1 MKTTILSIFTLLVS
15 VTCLSQDWVELSNS
29 PQGNSRFDD
38 IFFFNENL
46 GWAADGGGS
55 TVYKT
60 TDGGITWDEQFSANV
75 YMRNIEFL
83 NEDVGF
89 LGTLNSE
96 FYKTTDGG
104 QNWNLMTLSPNPEA
118 ICGIETVGD
127 NTVFAVGAYFSPAH
141 LYKSID
147 GGNTFTYTDM
157 SAYAD
162 GLVEVLFMD
171 ENHGFVAGRG
181 YDGGV
186 ILETFDGGDTWTEIF
201 TTGVVGEYVWKLQ
214 VRDQIKIFGSVDSPS
229 QGKLVKSFDGG
240 ATWDIKNFPDPAVQA
255 VGFISDTRGW
265 MGGHNSGF
273 YETNDG
279 GDNWV
284 DINLGASLNRFVFLS
299 DNLAYACGSRIYKFE
314 MELGVNDFS
323 VTPKPGDLK
332 VTIAPLPVRDRL
344 NVQIEFV
351 HDDNLLLELYDIQ
364 GKFIKRLTRDNI
376 PNAQTKEYSFD
387 FPYAAGSYLLDIH
400 TNYGRRQKML
410 IKE

>member
-1 MKTTILSIFTLLVS
+1 MKTSILSFLVLLFSFT
-15 VTCLSQDWVELSNS
+15 CFSQDWIELSNS

-38 IFFFNENL
+38 IFFFNEDL

-60 TDGGITWDEQFSANV
+60 TDGGITWNEQFSANV

-104 QNWNLMTLSPNPEA
+104 ENWNLMSLSPNPEA
-118 ICGIETVGD
+118 ICGIEAVGD

-214 VRDQIKIFGSVDSPS
+214 VRDQIKIFGSVDSPN

-240 ATWDIKNFPDPAVQA
+240 ANWETKNFPDPAVQA
-255 VGFISDTRGW
+255 VGFVSDTRGW

-279 GDNWV
+279 GDTWV
-284 DINLGASLNRFVFLS
+284 DINLGGSLNRFVFLS
-299 DNLAYACGSRIYKFE
+299 DQLAYACGSRIYKFE
-314 MELGVNDFS
+314 MELGVDNFS
-323 VTPKPGDLK
+323 VTSKPEDLK
-332 VTIAPLPVRDRL
+332 VTIAPLPVRDLL

-351 HDDNLLLELYDIQ
+351 HDDNLLLELYDIH

-376 PNAQTKEYSFD
+376 PNAQIKEYSFD
-387 FPYAAGSYLLDIH
+387 FPYAAGTYLLDIH
-400 TNYGRRQKML
+400 TNYGRRQKRL
-410 IKE
+410 IKK